1 MSVTSPPNIEPNES
15 GISTLAGER
24 PALLVDWIAIGI
36 SSASAP
42 TLFINID
49 KNAAINDSTAIWR
62 DGRDDKGSIALVT
75 NSTAPERD
83 NPKLTM
89 RTRTTVIVAGLPNP
103 AKSCDCGTSPKSAAV
118 KSAPRATTS

>member
-1 MSVTSPPNIEPNES
+1 MNGSR
-15 GISTLAGER
+15 G
-24 PALLVDWIAIGI
+24 
-36 SSASAP
+36 ASRA
-42 TLFINID
+42 
-49 KNAAINDSTAIWR
+49 SMR

-103 AKSCDCGTSPKSAAV
+103 AKSCDCGTSPKSAV
-118 KSAPRATTS
+118 LLFG